1 MNDLQRQRSEMGRLE
16 PEVPGASLSELIRS
30 WGFEGM
36 SGQCATSIP
45 LDNMVGKS
53 VAHACLN
60 NSYASFDV
68 CLDKTISVE
77 HWLVSPVQFADDETG
92 EVRKVMM
99 LRLILKDG
107 TILQTTGPA
116 AIKSLLSYDQ
126 MVRPAPWNPSA
137 EFIVRAIGKPP
148 RRYFQL
154 EPVFEKKG
162 K

>member
-1 MNDLQRQRSEMGRLE
+1 MNELQCLRGELGRLE
-16 PEVPGASLSELIRS
+16 PNTPTASLGDLIKS

-60 NSYASFDV
+60 NSHASFDEW
-68 CLDKTISVE
+68 LNKTISVE

-92 EVRKVMM
+92 ELRKVMM

-126 MVRPAPWNPSA
+126 MVRPAPWEPPA

-154 EPVFEKKG
+154 EPVFESKG